1 MSRLQSYRLKAADG
15 TVTNHTVPSLYDALV
30 AGRGKIFFDL
40 DFLNK
45 VSPKE
50 LYDVV
55 KGLWDVRPCVLLYI

>member
-1 MSRLQSYRLKAADG
+1 MTHWLQG
-15 TVTNHTVPSLYDALV
+15 
-30 AGRGKIFFDL
+30 GEKIFFFDL

-55 KGLWDVRPCVLLYI
+55 KNLWDVRPCVLLYI